1 MDPTEARV
9 AADGAIGNCHLQT
22 NAEAAHVSNNTA
34 LQITAHRG
42 AADCRG
48 HNYKIGGG
56 ERNTAVAVVTDITID
71 DRQVVTIVGDPVT
84 SCRLRRNY

>member
-22 NAEAAHVSNNTA
+22 SALGDAYVSNNTA

-71 DRQVVTIVGDPVT
+71 DR
-84 SCRLRRNY
+84 